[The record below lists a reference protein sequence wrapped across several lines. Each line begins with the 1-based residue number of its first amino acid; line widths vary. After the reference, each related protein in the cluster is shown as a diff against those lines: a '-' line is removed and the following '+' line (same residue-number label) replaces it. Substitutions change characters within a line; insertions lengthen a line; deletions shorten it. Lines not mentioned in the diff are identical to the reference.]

1 MDPHEASGDPG
12 GMLGLGIG
20 NQVNKITPFLWGGV
34 YKANFQGPALLLN
47 ENVVGYEINS
57 VGQFSLTSLNDVIS
71 FGRGEDC

>member
-1 MDPHEASGDPG
+1 MG
-12 GMLGLGIG
+12 
-20 NQVNKITPFLWGGV
+20 GGV

-71 FGRGEDC
+71 FGRGADC